1 MMSGKVI
8 KYVLE
13 HADNPHVGEYLTRLP
28 ALPDPTQSYFR
39 KTHAEV
45 DFPVFPRQYCVYYL
59 AMSHYGEPAQL
70 QQLGLFKREDE
81 AILFAKRQ
89 YKLVMG
95 TFPKVGIKNG
105 ATGKI
110 EWKEMTNITIPDGMH
125 SAVKVVED
133 CHNYLV
139 IISYTQFMAHCLSNS
154 SLWDPPID

>member
-1 MMSGKVI
+1 MSGKVI

-13 HADNPHVGEYLTRLP
+13 HADNPHVGEYLTCLS

-70 QQLGLFKREDE
+70 QQLALFRTKDE
-81 AILFAKRQ
+81 ATLYAKRQ

-95 TFPKVGIKNG
+95 TFPLVSTQ
-105 ATGKI
+105 TGGTGQI
-110 EWKEMTNITIPDGMH
+110 EWKEMTNITVPDGMQ

-133 CHNYLV
+133 CHHYLV
-139 IISYTQFMAHCLSNS
+139 IISYSSFEAHCLSRS
-154 SLWDPPID
+154 SLWDPPN